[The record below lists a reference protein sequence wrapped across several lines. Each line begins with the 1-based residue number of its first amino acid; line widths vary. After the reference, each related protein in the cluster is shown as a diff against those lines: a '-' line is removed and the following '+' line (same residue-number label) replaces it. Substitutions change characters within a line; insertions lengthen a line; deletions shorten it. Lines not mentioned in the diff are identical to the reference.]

1 MQLLKAPTLILF
13 KNALILTSLQEQL
26 LILLHDVSTVKPL

>member
-1 MQLLKAPTLILF
+1 MQFLKAPTLILF

-26 LILLHDVSTVKPL
+26 ILLHDVSTVKPL